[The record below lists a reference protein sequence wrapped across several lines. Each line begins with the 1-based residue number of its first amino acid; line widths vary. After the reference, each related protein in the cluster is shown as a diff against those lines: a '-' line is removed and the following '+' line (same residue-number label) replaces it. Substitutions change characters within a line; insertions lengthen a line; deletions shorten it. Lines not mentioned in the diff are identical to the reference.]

1 MQELLKEI
9 DVRRARR
16 ALSEKTVPEDSMN
29 RILTAATYAPSCA
42 NKQPWRF
49 VVIDKE
55 PELSKVKE
63 SLAGGNYWAKKAPV
77 VLLAATKEELDCRLS
92 DQRDYALFDTG
103 LAVMNLVLQAT
114 KEGLIAHPIAGFEPE
129 PIKKDFG
136 IPEDYT
142 LITLV
147 IIGYPGD
154 DSHLSDKHKEQER
167 DERSRK
173 PLSEVVSSDKWG
185 F

>member
-63 SLAGGNYWAKKAPV
+63 SLAGGN
-77 VLLAATKEELDCRLS
+77 
-92 DQRDYALFDTG
+92 
-103 LAVMNLVLQAT
+103 
-114 KEGLIAHPIAGFEPE
+114 
-129 PIKKDFG
+129 
-136 IPEDYT
+136 
-142 LITLV
+142 
-147 IIGYPGD
+147 
-154 DSHLSDKHKEQER
+154 
-167 DERSRK
+167 
-173 PLSEVVSSDKWG
+173 
-185 F
+185 